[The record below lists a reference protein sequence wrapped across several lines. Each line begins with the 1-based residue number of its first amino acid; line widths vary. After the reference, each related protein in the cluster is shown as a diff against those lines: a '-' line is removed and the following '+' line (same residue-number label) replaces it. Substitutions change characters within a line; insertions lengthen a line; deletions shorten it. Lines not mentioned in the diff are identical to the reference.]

1 MKPDERTLIKLDF
14 SADILFDTHYICLQ
28 IHEKNLTK
36 LLAAF
41 SAILCDK
48 NEQVEFVGS
57 GSTVIFMHGGKKY
70 ASGAKDDRIFHYN
83 PSEQML
89 KTIVAILSDIA
100 LGRKFG
106 ANHIDL
112 EFVGKPTTFGL
123 TLQFAENFY
132 KARLAWER

>member
-1 MKPDERTLIKLDF
+1 M
-14 SADILFDTHYICLQ
+14 LFDTSYVCLQ
-28 IHEKNLTK
+28 IHEKNLAK

-48 NEQVEFVGS
+48 HEQVEFIGS
-57 GSTVIFMHGGKKY
+57 GNAVIFMHGGKKY
-70 ASGAKDDRIFHYN
+70 ASGTKDDRIFHYN

-112 EFVGKPTTFGL
+112 EFAGKPDAFGL
-123 TLQFAENFY
+123 TLQFAKNFY
-132 KARLAWER
+132 RAKLAWER